1 MSRYLLPAAFGLLLL
16 SQFLAFEAGRKM
28 CHIERDIDAIKLM
41 IAPQGED
48 NGTAD

>member
-28 CHIERDIDAIKLM
+28 GHIESDIDAIKQML
-41 IAPQGED
+41 A
-48 NGTAD
+48 TAGRR